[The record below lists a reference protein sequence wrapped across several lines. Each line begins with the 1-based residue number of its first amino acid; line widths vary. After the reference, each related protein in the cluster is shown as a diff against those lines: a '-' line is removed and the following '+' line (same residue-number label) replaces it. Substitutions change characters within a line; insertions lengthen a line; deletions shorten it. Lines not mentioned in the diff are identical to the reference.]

1 MNGLR
6 AQSAMRPSS
15 VIVITPHDGS
25 RETQV
30 DLVACVHCG
39 RHWPLGK
46 ALTDHAAGRVQFG
59 YCGRCHGITCPGER
73 CAKCVPAEQQ
83 LENLEAGVDVLH
95 QPLRVSFAGLPVIG
109 QRRAA

>member
-6 AQSAMRPSS
+6 AQSALKPSS

-59 YCGRCHGITCPGER
+59 FCTRCGGITCAGER

-83 LENLEAGVDVLH
+83 LENME
-95 QPLRVSFAGLPVIG
+95 AGLPLCHRPIVAG
-109 QRRAA
+109 FSAATAPLLQTR